1 MQAGP
6 PRSRRV
12 WDALQMLY
20 KYTAMNRSP
29 LPIPINPI
37 KGRGSATHLAHRFE
51 KDQREPF
58 DDGWHLEEET
68 SPGIA
73 TTWTWEDAKSAI
85 SRNTSPDIGFDV
97 SINPYR
103 GCEHGC
109 SYCYA
114 RPSHSYL
121 GLSPG
126 LDFET
131 RLIAKRGLAA
141 RLVHELAQPRYQPA
155 LMALGT
161 ITDAY
166 QPLDRELRLTRDI
179 VQVLHDCHHPMA
191 VVTKG
196 SGIERDIDLL
206 APMAARGQAAVSV
219 SVTTLDADLARRMEP
234 RAAAPWR
241 RLRTIRT
248 LADAGI
254 PVGVSVSPQIPFIN
268 DDMEQVLE
276 AARDAGA
283 SRAFYVVLR
292 LPWELSPLF
301 RQWLDLHYPDRAARV
316 MARIQDLRG
325 GKDYDASFA
334 TRRSGQGIWADLI
347 AQRFEKACRRLG
359 LNRSR
364 HTWNVDGF
372 RPPSAVG
379 QLGLF

>member
-1 MQAGP
+1 MGKI
-6 PRSRRV
+6 
-12 WDALQMLY
+12 LY
-20 KYTAMNRSP
+20 KTTVMPNYPDPEFVHVP
-29 LPIPINPI
+29 LSAI
-37 KGRGSATHLAHRFE
+37 KGRGSATRLAHRFE
-51 KDQREPF
+51 RDNREPF
-58 DDGWHLEEET
+58 DDGWLAGEPDARKVAT
-68 SPGIA
+68 S
-73 TTWTWEDAKSAI
+73 WVWEDCKSAI
-85 SRNTSPDIGFDV
+85 TRNTSPDIGVDL

-131 RLIAKRGLAA
+131 RLIAKRGLKD
-141 RLVHELAQPRYQPA
+141 RLIHELASPRYRPG

-161 ITDAY
+161 VTDAY
-166 QPLDRELRLTRDI
+166 QPLDRELRLTRE
-179 VQVLHDCHHPMA
+179 VLEVLHDCQHPVA
-191 VVTKG
+191 IVTKG
-196 SGIERDIDLL
+196 SGVERDIDLL
-206 APMAARGQAAVSV
+206 AGMAQQRLAGVYV
-219 SVTTLDADLARRMEP
+219 SVTTLDAELARRMEP

-241 RLRTIRT
+241 RLQTIRR

-283 SRAFYVVLR
+283 RSAFYVVLR

-301 RQWLDLHYPDRAARV
+301 RQWLALHYPDRADRV

-334 TRRSGQGIWADLI
+334 TRRSGQGLWAELI
-347 AQRFEKACRRLG
+347 AQRFANACLRLG
-359 LNRSR
+359 LNREKSAL
-364 HTWNVDGF
+364 NLSDF
-372 RPPSAVG
+372 RPPSRSR
-379 QLGLF
+379 QMGLF

>member
-1 MQAGP
+1 MSSATDPGFVHIP
-6 PRSRRV
+6 LH
-12 WDALQMLY
+12 AL
-20 KYTAMNRSP
+20 
-29 LPIPINPI
+29 
-37 KGRGSATHLAHRFE
+37 KGRGSATRLAHRFE
-51 KDQREPF
+51 KEAREAF
-58 DDGWHLEEET
+58 DDGWEAAPHGVT
-68 SPGIA
+68 PVA
-73 TTWTWEDAKSAI
+73 TQWVWEDCQSAI
-85 SRNTSPDIGFDV
+85 TRNASPDIGFELSV
-97 SINPYR
+97 NPYR

-141 RLVHELAQPRYQPA
+141 RMRQELDKPSYRPG

-161 ITDAY
+161 VTDAY
-166 QPLDRELRLTRDI
+166 QPLERELRLTRE
-179 VQVLHDCHHPMA
+179 VLQVLHDTRHPVA

-206 APMAARGQAAVSV
+206 APMAAQQLAGVYV
-219 SVTTLDADLARRMEP
+219 SVTTLDAELARRMEP

-268 DDMEQVLE
+268 DDLEQVLE

-283 SRAFYVVLR
+283 SSAFYVMLR
-292 LPWELSPLF
+292 LPWELAPLF
-301 RQWLDLHYPDRAARV
+301 REWLQLHYPDRAGRV
-316 MARIQDLRG
+316 MARMHDLRG

-334 TRRSGQGIWADLI
+334 TRRSGQGIWAELV
-347 AQRFEKACRRLG
+347 AQRFAKACQRLG
-359 LNRSR
+359 LNRERPAWRTDLFCAPSHSR
-364 HTWNVDGF
+364 
-372 RPPSAVG
+372 
-379 QLGLF
+379 QMGLF

>member
-1 MQAGP
+1 
-6 PRSRRV
+6 
-12 WDALQMLY
+12 MLY
-20 KYTAMNRSP
+20 ENTVMQSP
-29 LPIPINPI
+29 PPDNLSSDPSFVHVPLSAV
-37 KGRGSATHLAHRFE
+37 KGRGSATRLAHRYE
-51 KDQREPF
+51 SLGREPF
-58 DDGWHLEEET
+58 DDGWLQELAEAAPPLT
-68 SPGIA
+68 Q
-73 TTWTWEDAKSAI
+73 WVWEDAKSAI
-85 SRNTSPDIGFDV
+85 TRNRSPDIGFDL

-131 RLIAKRGLAA
+131 RLIAKRGLQE
-141 RLVHELAQPRYQPA
+141 RLIHELASPRYRPG
-155 LMALGT
+155 LMAVGT

-166 QPLDRELRLTRDI
+166 QPLERELGLTRG
-179 VQVLHDCHHPMA
+179 VLQVLHDCRHPMA
-191 VVTKG
+191 IVTKG

-206 APMAARGQAAVSV
+206 AGMASHGLAGVYV
-219 SVTTLDADLARRMEP
+219 SVTTLDAELARRMEP

-241 RLRTIRT
+241 RLQTIRR

-283 SRAFYVVLR
+283 TSAFYVVLR

-316 MARIQDLRG
+316 MARMHDLRG

-347 AQRFEKACRRLG
+347 AQRFAKACRRLG
-359 LNRSR
+359 LNRQR
-364 HTWNVDGF
+364 HGWNVADF
-372 RPPSAVG
+372 RPPSLAG
-379 QLGLF
+379 QMGLF

>member
-1 MQAGP
+1 MKST
-6 PRSRRV
+6 RD
-12 WDALQMLY
+12 DA
-20 KYTAMNRSP
+20 SSFDPWVVHVP
-29 LPIPINPI
+29 LGTL
-37 KGRGSATHLAHRFE
+37 KGRGSTTRLAHRFE
-51 KDQREPF
+51 KDAREPF
-58 DDGWHLEEET
+58 DDGWPQDALQASPLAT
-68 SPGIA
+68 S
-73 TTWTWEDAKSAI
+73 WVWEDCKSAI
-85 SRNTSPDIGFDV
+85 TRNTSPDIGFDL

-131 RLIAKRGLAA
+131 RLIAKRGLRD
-141 RLVHELAQPRYQPA
+141 RLIHELASPRYRPG

-161 ITDAY
+161 VTDAY
-166 QPLDRELRLTRDI
+166 QPLDRELRLTRE
-179 VQVLHDCHHPMA
+179 VLEVLHDCHHPVA
-191 VVTKG
+191 LVTKG
-196 SGIERDIDLL
+196 SGVERDIDLL
-206 APMAARGQAAVSV
+206 AGMAARRLAGVYV
-219 SVTTLDADLARRMEP
+219 TVTTLDAELARRMEP

-283 SRAFYVVLR
+283 RSAFYVVLR

-301 RQWLDLHYPDRAARV
+301 RQWLVLHYPDRADRV
-316 MARIQDLRG
+316 MARIHDLRG
-325 GKDYDASFA
+325 GKDYDASFK
-334 TRRSGQGIWADLI
+334 TRRTGQGLWADLI
-347 AQRFEKACRRLG
+347 AQRFAKACAKLG
-359 LNRSR
+359 LNRER
-364 HTWNVDGF
+364 AALNLADF
-372 RPPSAVG
+372 RPPSHSR
-379 QLGLF
+379 QMGLF